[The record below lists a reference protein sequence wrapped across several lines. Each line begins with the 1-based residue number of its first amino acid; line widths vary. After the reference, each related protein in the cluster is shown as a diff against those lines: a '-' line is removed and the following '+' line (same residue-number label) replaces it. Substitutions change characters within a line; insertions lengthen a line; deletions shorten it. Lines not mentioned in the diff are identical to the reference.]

1 MSTEKK
7 AVPENIR
14 VLKTAVCQSL
24 SGRSTLSYDIGIKNG
39 VDVYFRLVGNSGT
52 GIFNKDWVALAEIET
67 LLAAEGQPITSGRL
81 KKLAAGKSSN
91 TPGFIFAVLVNEGL
105 VAVSKDNLRHF
116 ERLDSSGFLA
126 GIKKLVEADDSQ
138 PLQVAAKETKPKT
151 SKVNR

>member
-7 AVPENIR
+7 AVLDDMRI
-14 VLKTAVCQSL
+14 LKTGVCQSL
-24 SGRSTLSYDIGIKNG
+24 SGRSTLTYDIGVKNG
-39 VDVYFRLVGNSGT
+39 NDVYFRLVANSGT

-67 LLAAEGQPITSGRL
+67 LLAAEGKPITSGRL
-81 KKLAAGKSSN
+81 KGLAVGKSSN

-126 GIKKLVEADDSQ
+126 GIKKLVESDGSQ
-138 PLQVAAKETKPKT
+138 SLAVAAKETKAKTPKA
-151 SKVNR
+151 K